1 MIVGLGWIWNIPS
14 CVKHGWLGNPPNSM
28 EALKFHGLYSSQTKN
43 PPTTSKK
50 VLPSRFCACLSSSA
64 SSTPTSYQESA
75 TRCYRWNIKDQFA
88 NTFQYFPIFSMHFQK
103 IFFAKV
109 QNGPCKRVK
118 FGATPCSSNV
128 CAHYDYYGHG
138 WQLRTWS
145 TPKLH
150 LAV

>member
-1 MIVGLGWIWNIPS
+1 MGFTAAKQKI
-14 CVKHGWLGNPPNSM
+14 HQPPPKKCYQAASV
-28 EALKFHGLYSSQTKN
+28 LVSQAQ
-43 PPTTSKK
+43 
-50 VLPSRFCACLSSSA
+50 LPQ
-64 SSTPTSYQESA
+64 QESA

-138 WQLRTWS
+138 
-145 TPKLH
+145 
-150 LAV
+150 